1 MNRSIYLERYS
12 YGPQLINKPPDP
24 DLELVVIIPCY
35 FEPDLISTLQSLANC
50 TPTLGKVE
58 VIVIVN
64 ESVDDTIQVEESNRK
79 TLKCANQ
86 WISSQCTDLSFHIIH
101 QILPQKYAGV
111 GLARKIGMDEAV
123 RRFRYLNKEG
133 IMVCLDADCTC
144 STNYLQALENHFDAN
159 RNTPGCSIYFEHSLN
174 GSLPPGIY
182 QAITAYELHLRY
194 YTHGLRYSELPC
206 AFQTVGSSMAVR
218 SSAYEKQGGMNKRKA
233 GEDFYFLQKII
244 KLGGFTELN
253 SPTVFP
259 SSRLSTRVP
268 FGTGKAMIDSMNKD
282 GDARHTYNPKIF
294 SDLKYIASNVE
305 TLYRANLLS
314 ITIIWEGFSSGFQAY
329 IPREIFKNKIQ
340 DFNKKTRT
348 IASFKKHFFQW
359 CDGFF
364 AFKFANYASSNLYPK
379 VDISEAAT
387 WLLKG
392 MHGIEPESMN
402 VRILLEKYRK
412 LDRRQLQ

>member
-12 YGPQLINKPPDP
+12 YGPPLIAKPPDLG
-24 DLELVVIIPCY
+24 LEMIVVIPCY
-35 FEPDLISTLQSLANC
+35 FEPDLIATLQSLANC

-64 ESVDDTIQVEESNRK
+64 ESVDDTNQVEELNGK

-101 QILPQKYAGV
+101 QALPKKNAGV

-123 RRFRYLNKEG
+123 RRFRYLNKDG

-159 RNTPGCSIYFEHSLN
+159 RNTPGCSIYFEHPLN
-174 GSLPPGIY
+174 GSLSPGIY

-194 YTHGLRYSELPC
+194 YTHGLRYSELPF

-253 SPTVFP
+253 TTTVFP

-282 GDARHTYNPKIF
+282 GGARHTYNPKIF

-305 TLYRANLLS
+305 VLYRANLIS
-314 ITIIWEGFSSGFQAY
+314 ITTIWEGFSSGFQEY

-340 DFNKKTRT
+340 DFNQKTRS

-359 CDGFF
+359 CDAFF
-364 AFKFANYASSNLYPK
+364 AFKFANYASSNYYAK
-379 VDISEAAT
+379 VPVAKAAS
-387 WLLKG
+387 WMLKA
-392 MHGIEPESMN
+392 MYGIELKSN
-402 VRILLEKYRK
+402 NLSQLLEEYRK
-412 LDRRQLQ
+412 LDGNK